1 MHQDN
6 YALEFLPLFYRDLEE
21 IVDYI
26 AVKLKNPDAAQH
38 LVDNV
43 FAAIDER
50 LPNADRFEPY
60 KSLLEFQYTYY
71 RINVKNYV
79 VFYAVRNDVPG
90 KKIMEVRRILYSKRN
105 LAGII

>member
-60 KSLLEFQYTYY
+60 KSLRDLSEY
-71 RINVKNYV
+71 RISDNRLTKKLPESSKSRELLYYLIVRHLNAFC
-79 VFYAVRNDVPG
+79 VFTDRF
-90 KKIMEVRRILYSKRN
+90 R
-105 LAGII
+105 